1 MIFAKIIQ
9 HRLDQ
14 IVAPLSGR
22 LYGTTSEAGSPN
34 TPIRRR
40 VQIVS
45 AESNAHGHVF
55 PAAVTLAT
63 WVWADENGNWEIGN
77 LDPARKYHVISY
89 DHTGQYDPVI
99 KLNLVPTV
107 D

>member
-1 MIFAKIIQ
+1 MSTVFVG
-9 HRLDQ
+9 R
-14 IVAPLSGR
+14 VAVGFPNLSVAR
-22 LYGTTSEAGSPN
+22 LYGSTKLAGLPDA
-34 TPIRRR
+34 PIRRR

-55 PAAVTLAT
+55 PSVAFFST
-63 WVWADENGNWEIGN
+63 WVWADESGNWEVSG
-77 LDPARKYHVISY
+77 LDPARKYHAIAY

-99 KLNLVPTV
+99 KMNLIPTV